1 MMMHSLKKIKVEGL
15 FYSLFI
21 LFIFISAIFCGLTR
35 SNNIFHISALT
46 FLVTLYLKESFR
58 RELFNN
64 KRYLYG
70 VIFSAGYLIYI
81 SISNLWGDDPHNT
94 ISALTHSLYII
105 IFISMI
111 TSTYT
116 SKNRQYMLDAAILGF
131 SILAI
136 YLISIDYQNLLTSRL
151 ISIKSP
157 GPSNVIDVGGYFAIG
172 IILSF
177 ISFKESHKKVYL
189 YSAFLLFT
197 ALLLTQSRGPVI
209 ALLISLAITSH
220 FKILT
225 KKNVLYSLPIL
236 AAVAILFSYIGIAEI
251 LVMRFQELSTQVH
264 LRTSIWQHSLE
275 VISKAPFFGYGF
287 EKELQFI
294 NYSGEH
300 ITTTHSLY
308 LGVLLKGGLVGL
320 ALFLSLMG
328 YGVLQ
333 AINAVKEE
341 RRLEAALF
349 FFMTIFYI
357 SQGMFNVGNPSE
369 AWYLFWFPLGLII
382 SGQLR
387 ERNRA

>member
-131 SILAI
+131 SILA
-136 YLISIDYQNLLTSRL
+136 
-151 ISIKSP
+151 
-157 GPSNVIDVGGYFAIG
+157 
-172 IILSF
+172 
-177 ISFKESHKKVYL
+177 H
-189 YSAFLLFT
+189 
-197 ALLLTQSRGPVI
+197 
-209 ALLISLAITSH
+209 
-220 FKILT
+220 
-225 KKNVLYSLPIL
+225 
-236 AAVAILFSYIGIAEI
+236 
-251 LVMRFQELSTQVH
+251 
-264 LRTSIWQHSLE
+264 
-275 VISKAPFFGYGF
+275 
-287 EKELQFI
+287 
-294 NYSGEH
+294 
-300 ITTTHSLY
+300 
-308 LGVLLKGGLVGL
+308 
-320 ALFLSLMG
+320 
-328 YGVLQ
+328 
-333 AINAVKEE
+333 
-341 RRLEAALF
+341 
-349 FFMTIFYI
+349 
-357 SQGMFNVGNPSE
+357 
-369 AWYLFWFPLGLII
+369 
-382 SGQLR
+382 
-387 ERNRA
+387 